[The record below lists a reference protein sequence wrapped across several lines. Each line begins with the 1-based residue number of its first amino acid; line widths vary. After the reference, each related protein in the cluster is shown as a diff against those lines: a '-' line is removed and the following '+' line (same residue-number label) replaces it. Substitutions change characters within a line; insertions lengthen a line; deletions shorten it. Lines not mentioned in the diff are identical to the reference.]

1 MLGLPH
7 HCCALGTGSGI
18 WVPQCKITLGVTTVK
33 APGNLVCMVGI
44 VVSQLKDNLY
54 GWHCRI
60 AEVDMILTSVEE

>member
-1 MLGLPH
+1 
-7 HCCALGTGSGI
+7 
-18 WVPQCKITLGVTTVK
+18 VPQGKITLGVTTVK